1 MICLIEL
8 LGGLNEMA
16 QIEYILK
23 TCGELAH
30 DACYFYKVHFHIEAI
45 IM

>member
-1 MICLIEL
+1 
-8 LGGLNEMA
+8 MA
-16 QIEYILK
+16 QIEYVLK
-23 TCGELAH
+23 TRGKLAH